1 MGSLKKAD
9 HALSEARL
17 KEYAKFSQE
26 IRMRF
31 MEAAKAE
38 DDALNLAYA
47 EASQN
52 RGSAANELSR
62 KYTRRTKAP
71 S

>member
-1 MGSLKKAD
+1 
-9 HALSEARL
+9 
-17 KEYAKFSQE
+17 
-26 IRMRF
+26 

-47 EASQN
+47 EASKK

-62 KYTRRTKAP
+62 RYTRRTRA
-71 S
+71 